1 MIKISNTMT
10 KNRFLYVMQPIEVD
24 DENGEWTG
32 SIDALKRIFKKDTSE
47 VKLSVES
54 LTQKV
59 QQLQTRLQA

>member
-1 MIKISNTMT
+1 MT

-59 QQLQTRLQA
+59 QQLQTTLQA

>member
-1 MIKISNTMT
+1 MT

-32 SIDALKRIFKKDTSE
+32 SIDAFKRIFKKDTSE

-59 QQLQTRLQA
+59 QQLQTTLQA

>member
-59 QQLQTRLQA
+59 QQLQTRLQT

>member
-54 LTQKV
+54 LTHKV
-59 QQLQTRLQA
+59 QQLQTRLQT

>member
-59 QQLQTRLQA
+59 QQLQTTLQA